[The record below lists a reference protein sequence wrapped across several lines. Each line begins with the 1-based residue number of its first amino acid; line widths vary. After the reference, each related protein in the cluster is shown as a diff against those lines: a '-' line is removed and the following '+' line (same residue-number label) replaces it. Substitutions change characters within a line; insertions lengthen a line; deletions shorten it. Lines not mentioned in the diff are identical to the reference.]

1 MDQSLKELESRLE
14 DLVPRGLSDEG
25 RRSCSNLLDRLVQG
39 EVVGGDEHDV
49 VSRSTLGV
57 SWRVASV
64 AASVA
69 LGLGLGGGWWLGR
82 DAGVPV
88 VAQPLGD
95 PLPVALA
102 YEVLNSE
109 TWLSTN
115 EAPKVYVTN
124 EGEVRE
130 VFSEVAV
137 TKDIVKCRESG
148 QVITVETTD
157 HHLVD
162 SLKSEF

>member
-14 DLVPRGLSDEG
+14 GLVPRGLSNES
-25 RRSCSNLLDRLVQG
+25 RKSCSQLLDRLAKG
-39 EVVGGDEHDV
+39 EVLEGGAREA

-57 SWRVASV
+57 SWKIASV

-69 LGLGLGGGWWLGR
+69 LGIGLGGGWWLGR
-82 DAGVPV
+82 DAGMPAV
-88 VAQPLGD
+88 VQPLGD
-95 PLPVALA
+95 PLPASLA
-102 YEVLNSE
+102 YDILNSE
-109 TWLSTN
+109 TWLSAN

>member
-1 MDQSLKELESRLE
+1 MDQSLKELEARLE
-14 DLVPRGLSDEG
+14 GLVPRGLSNEG
-25 RRSCSNLLDRLVQG
+25 RKSCSSLLDRLAKGEAGDGDVG
-39 EVVGGDEHDV
+39 EVGSHP
-49 VSRSTLGV
+49 TLGI
-57 SWRVASV
+57 SWKIASV
-64 AASVA
+64 AASIA
-69 LGLGLGGGWWLGR
+69 LGIGLGGGWWLGR
-82 DAGVPV
+82 DAGMPA
-88 VAQPLGD
+88 VAQPAND
-95 PLPVALA
+95 PLPAALA

-109 TWLSTN
+109 IWLSAN

-137 TKDIVKCRESG
+137 TKDVVKCRESG

>member
-1 MDQSLKELESRLE
+1 MDKSLEELEARLE
-14 DLVPRGLSDEG
+14 GLVPRGLSDEG
-25 RRSCSNLLDRLVQG
+25 RERCSDLIERLAKGQG
-39 EVVGGDEHDV
+39 ADGA
-49 VSRSTLGV
+49 VSGANTQSTLGI
-57 SWRVASV
+57 SWKVASI
-64 AASVA
+64 AASIA
-69 LGLGLGGGWWLGR
+69 LGLGLGGGWWLGQ
-82 DAGVPV
+82 DAGMPAVG
-88 VAQPLGD
+88 QSSND
-95 PLPVALA
+95 SLPASLA
-102 YEVLNSE
+102 YDVLNSE

-115 EAPKVYVTN
+115 EAPNVYVTN

-137 TKDIVKCRESG
+137 TKDVVKCRESG

>member
-1 MDQSLKELESRLE
+1 MDPSLKELESRLE
-14 DLVPRGLSDEG
+14 GLIPRGLSNEG
-25 RRSCSNLLDRLVQG
+25 RASCLNLLDRLARG
-39 EVVGGDEHDV
+39 EMVDPVKLE
-49 VSRSTLGV
+49 SPPQSTLGI
-57 SWRVASV
+57 SWKSAAV

-69 LGLGLGGGWWLGR
+69 LGMGLSAGWWLGR
-82 DAGVPV
+82 DEGVSV
-88 VAQPLGD
+88 VRGSSSD
-95 PLPVALA
+95 PLPAALA

-109 TWLSTN
+109 TWLSSN

-137 TKDIVKCRESG
+137 TKDVVKCRESG
-148 QVITVETTD
+148 QVITVETSD
-157 HHLVD
+157 HHLID